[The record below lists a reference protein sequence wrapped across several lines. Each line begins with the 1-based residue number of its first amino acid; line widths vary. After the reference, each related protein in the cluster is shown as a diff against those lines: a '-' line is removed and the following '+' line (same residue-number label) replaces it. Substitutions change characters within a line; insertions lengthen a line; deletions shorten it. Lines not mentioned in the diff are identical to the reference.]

1 MKFIPLCFLLSL
13 LVLINTKPL
22 QGAELEPVVDDEG
35 NPLEPGVGYYAW
47 TLWGNNTGL
56 GGLRL
61 GETRNETCPLNL
73 IRDPK
78 SMGEPI
84 FFSAPGLDFIPTLT
98 DLTITIPVLD
108 RCVQDSKI
116 LHTSK
121 YETDFWFMSTRGVPG
136 DFTTKFKIVKL
147 QGDIYSFEFCPSHP
161 VGVICTTVGSFV
173 DSDGTK
179 ILALGFRM
187 DEPYYFRFHKASS
200 TFPLK
205 MYQDLNSV

>member
-1 MKFIPLCFLLSL
+1 MLLLTFVVVSSPLHMDYELIEASARFDEEYPDKTSLSW
-13 LVLINTKPL
+13 
-22 QGAELEPVVDDEG
+22 PVVKECEA
-35 NPLEPGVGYYAW
+35 NFTIISA
-47 TLWGNNTGL
+47 
-56 GGLRL
+56 
-61 GETRNETCPLNL
+61 
-73 IRDPK
+73 K

-161 VGVICTTVGSFV
+161 VGVICTREKVNIYS
-173 DSDGTK
+173 
-179 ILALGFRM
+179 
-187 DEPYYFRFHKASS
+187 
-200 TFPLK
+200 
-205 MYQDLNSV
+205 NSNRLSKSLRK